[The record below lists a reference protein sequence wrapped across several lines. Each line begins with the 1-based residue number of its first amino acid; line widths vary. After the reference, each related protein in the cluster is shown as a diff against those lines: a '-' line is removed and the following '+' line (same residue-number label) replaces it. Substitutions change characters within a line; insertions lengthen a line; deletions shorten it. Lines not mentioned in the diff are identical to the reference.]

1 MPGRITTSCPTILGW
16 FFSPKSPD
24 HTRAADRASPL
35 PRRAKSERSVPRVE
49 QPDQQ
54 IHHEGTE
61 STKSSRRSAAEV
73 RSRLGATPLHTSLR
87 VLRVFVVDCLDVTL
101 LAEETAKQFVTC
113 ESGTPVNRSVLDNS
127 ISAGHLRLPAVS
139 KRVINGSVLDN
150 SIRGL
155 SKRPPFHGF
164 SEHFCGAGLLDLV
177 ADRKMIS
184 VQGRRRQPVEV
195 FANL

>member
-127 ISAGHLRLPAVS
+127 ISAGHLRLPAVRAHKPRIEPAGPVQHS
-139 KRVINGSVLDN
+139 CTRSGRQDRSLRMTEAG
-150 SIRGL
+150 RG
-155 SKRPPFHGF
+155 
-164 SEHFCGAGLLDLV
+164 
-177 ADRKMIS
+177 
-184 VQGRRRQPVEV
+184 
-195 FANL
+195 